1 MKKTVIF
8 ILSLMLVLASVLAG
22 CGSSDTD
29 STPEAQTSSGQQS
42 SDKESGEQQESD
54 TEEGKSG
61 ETEESTSAS
70 DEASGSGEDSS
81 SSDEASSDASES
93 GTDPSE
99 QESTEPSE
107 TGEEEA
113 KIVNALVYHYPKLF
127 VVTAESLNV
136 RETPSLTGDIL
147 GGIAKDGGGTIL
159 DEDTEGWLHIQSG
172 ALEGYVSK
180 EHTLTGDE
188 ALARAVKAAK
198 ERIEVLAEVAKIRTE
213 PSLEAP
219 VAGASLRGA
228 VYDILGKE
236 GEFYKIP
243 LGESQTAYIHESVV
257 RKDYMLQEAV
267 RGERQPGQTDPGETS
282 SQPEDGESQSASEEP
297 GSETPAESTPQESTA
312 PQEETTQAPETT
324 PVQPADAT
332 PGMPARVTQG
342 SNGLSV
348 CIDAGHQQGGLSG
361 QEPNGPGSSVM
372 KARLT
377 IGTAGCVTGAAEYE
391 INRQVSLQLEQELLN
406 RGYTVIMI
414 RTENHCPYSN
424 SERAQAANN
433 YGANAFVRI
442 HCNSLTDPSVK
453 GIINYAPTA
462 ANPYLS
468 QDLIAASQNLA
479 SLLAAHMSA
488 VTGAQNRGIIN
499 GDDMSGINWS
509 KVPVTLVEMGFMSNP
524 EEDRLLSDPGYQQ
537 KLVIGMANGID
548 AFFGR

>member
-8 ILSLMLVLASVLAG
+8 FLSLMLVLASVLAG
-22 CGSSDTD
+22 CGSSDQASASDT
-29 STPEAQTSSGQQS
+29 QVSGSQQP
-42 SDKESGEQQESD
+42 SDKESGEQQAS
-54 TEEGKSG
+54 
-61 ETEESTSAS
+61 ETEEKTTEADDSTSAS
-70 DEASGSGEDSS
+70 DEASESGEDSS
-81 SSDEASSDASES
+81 SSDEASSSETNPSES
-93 GTDPSE
+93 
-99 QESTEPSE
+99 ESTEPSE

-172 ALEGYVSK
+172 ALQGYVSK

-213 PSLEAP
+213 PSLEAS
-219 VAGASLRGA
+219 VVGASLRGA

-267 RGERQPGQTDPGETS
+267 RGERQPGQTEGPGEAS
-282 SQPEDGESQSASEEP
+282 SQPESSESQSASEVP
-297 GSETPAESTPQESTA
+297 GSEAPVESTPQESA
-312 PQEETTQAPETT
+312 VPEETTQAQETT

-377 IGTAGCVTGAAEYE
+377 TGTAGCVTGAAEYE

-509 KVPVTLVEMGFMSNP
+509 KVPVTIVEMGFMSNP
-524 EEDRLLSDPGYQQ
+524 DEDRLLSDPGYQQ